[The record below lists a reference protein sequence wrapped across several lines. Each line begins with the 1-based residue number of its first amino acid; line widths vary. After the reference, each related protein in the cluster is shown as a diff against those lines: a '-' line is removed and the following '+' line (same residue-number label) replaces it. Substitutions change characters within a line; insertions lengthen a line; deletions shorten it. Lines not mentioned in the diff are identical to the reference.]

1 MLAGKMIRFSDSSV
15 LFVLWVVCVGG
26 GLFLSSKALWH
37 SKTTRGID
45 IMQASFIIC
54 KCKDRENVL

>member
-26 GLFLSSKALWH
+26 GAVFVFQSFVAFQNDSRDRYYASIIYYLQ
-37 SKTTRGID
+37 
-45 IMQASFIIC
+45 MQG
-54 KCKDRENVL
+54 

>member
-26 GLFLSSKALWH
+26 GCFCLPKLC
-37 SKTTRGID
+37 GIP
-45 IMQASFIIC
+45 
-54 KCKDRENVL
+54 KRLEG

>member
-26 GLFLSSKALWH
+26 GGCFCLPKLC
-37 SKTTRGID
+37 GIP
-45 IMQASFIIC
+45 
-54 KCKDRENVL
+54 KRLEG